1 MTKLCILRRKVNCK
15 IPIADLGQV
24 MRGKRLLEKIFL
36 RIMKVLRKNRQKK
49 WKSELTKSRKYSII
63 KKRRGV
69 NAPLGDEPQRRRCRG
84 RKEDTSKD
92 RRNSRRIDLRD
103 SEA

>member
-1 MTKLCILRRKVNCK
+1 M
-15 IPIADLGQV
+15 
-24 MRGKRLLEKIFL
+24 
-36 RIMKVLRKNRQKK
+36 
-49 WKSELTKSRKYSII
+49 
-63 KKRRGV
+63 

-84 RKEDTSKD
+84 RVEDTSED

>member
-1 MTKLCILRRKVNCK
+1 MNRSRFRVFSLNFHCRSWPSYARKAPFGNE
-15 IPIADLGQV
+15 IFFADYEGTEKKSSK
-24 MRGKRLLEKIFL
+24 KRK
-36 RIMKVLRKNRQKK
+36 MG
-49 WKSELTKSRKYSII
+49 LTKSRKYSII

-69 NAPLGDEPQRRRCRG
+69 NAPLGAEPQRRRCRG
-84 RKEDTSKD
+84 RKEDTSED